1 MYLYKF
7 DSNDIFVNS
16 LQAKPAVEFFVL
28 SGSIYYN
35 NTSRQGGSLTAS
47 IVAPSGN
54 ISLYEL
60 NVDRP
65 SDSKVG
71 QFAYKDGSN
80 LLIRG
85 WSTSSYLAAEPGA
98 EMTATM
104 PATATFSRYYYDSSA
119 VGSSRIYV
127 NALKNT
133 LNFYTILSPH
143 YQFSSSLGDKSTQL
157 LNLVDIPSIFYG
169 SEIRKKTAELNV
181 YYNGTLAA
189 QLKDHRGNGELIQTL
204 PTGPGSGSVAG
215 VVLYTEGFFILT
227 GSWENVG
234 ISDRYRSPSAHN
246 DFRWIDFM
254 SPMTGSSFGYSIEDT
269 TFNMRFNGETETQVI
284 TMLAR
289 APRGK
294 VNFSN
299 NPTYIDKS
307 TTATSSSLSSEFA
320 FIDSDTRRIK
330 NIVSASY
337 HDTTA
342 SFEKTT
348 YISKIALYDENKNV
362 IGIAKLAQPI
372 KKLESRD
379 FTFKLKL
386 DI

>member
-35 NTSRQGGSLTAS
+35 NTSRQSGSFTAS

-60 NVDRP
+60 NIDRP
-65 SDSKVG
+65 NDSKIH
-71 QFAYKDGSN
+71 QFIYKDFST

-85 WSTSSYLAAEPGA
+85 MSTGSYLDASPGDA
-98 EMTATM
+98 LTASL
-104 PATATFSRYYYDSSA
+104 PATASVSRYYYGSLA
-119 VGSSRIYV
+119 TGSSRIYV

-133 LNFYTILSPH
+133 LNFYNVLSPH
-143 YQFSSSLGDKSTQL
+143 YQFFSSLGDKSTQL

-169 SEIRKKTAELNV
+169 SQIRKKTTELNV
-181 YYNGTLAA
+181 YYNGNLAA
-189 QLKDHRGNGELIQTL
+189 QLKDERGNGELVQTL
-204 PTGPGSGSVAG
+204 PANAFSGSVAG
-215 VVLYTEGFFILT
+215 IVLHREGFFILT
-227 GSWENVG
+227 GSWENAG
-234 ISDRYRSPSAHN
+234 ISDTYRTPSANN

-254 SPMTGSSFGYSIEDT
+254 SPMTGSSFGYSIENT

-289 APRGK
+289 APRGE

-348 YISKIALYDENKNV
+348 YISKIALYDEDKNV